1 MTHDDDDNNR
11 AMPTISPR
19 PEVIARSLQYDLFCT
34 FHGEP
39 ADLSN
44 TVELWDAIPKYVVT
58 ARKQAWNAVKTKR
71 LPLYK
76 QEFHYTPQPRQ
87 VGNVQHLQVTITPA
101 RFEEPDESGVL
112 RLVEAY
118 PSATEELVEEA
129 IRKIF
134 ADQVNGGLDA
144 KTARVYFTLGMVHRE
159 LKARGKTRS
168 YTQIMR
174 ALRIMNAC
182 NITITAAT
190 GGRAIISSAIFSNL
204 AGVSRKDWLADSDS
218 RFMVT
223 FNELM
228 HAAITNL
235 SFRQLNYKTLMSLKS
250 PLARWIFKRLSHEYI
265 NASLMTPY
273 TVYLSSIT
281 RDCGYIVEAKLSHRA
296 ARLDAA
302 LAELEAAKVIIGV
315 RKDKTHTDEPDYH
328 YTLTPNPHF
337 ITTVKAANSRTN
349 AIADTARKNQL
360 ANPTTEARSQRL
372 TRAKPEPGRLLSYA
386 PRKPTGRAGA

>member
-1 MTHDDDDNNR
+1 MEHDDHNNR
-11 AMPTISPR
+11 DDMPTISPHS
-19 PEVIARSLQYDLFCT
+19 EVIARSLQYDLFCT

-58 ARKQAWNAVKTKR
+58 ARKQAWDAVKATR

-87 VGNVQHLQVTITPA
+87 AGNVQHLQVTITPA
-101 RFEEPDESGVL
+101 RFEEPDESEIL

-134 ADQVNGGLDA
+134 ADQVSGGLDA
-144 KTARVYFTLGMVHRE
+144 KAARVHFTLGMVHRE

-168 YTQIMR
+168 YTQIIR
-174 ALRIMNAC
+174 SLRIMSAC
-182 NITITAAT
+182 NIMIAPVS
-190 GGRAIISSAIFSNL
+190 GGRAIVSSAIFSNL

-223 FNELM
+223 FNDLM

-235 SFRQLNYKTLMSLKS
+235 SFRQLNYKTLMALKS
-250 PLARWIFKRLSHEYI
+250 PLARWVFKRLSHEYI

-281 RDCGYIVEAKLSHRA
+281 RDCGYIIEAKLSHRA

-302 LAELEAAKVIIGV
+302 LAELEAAKVILGV
-315 RKDKTHTDEPDYH
+315 RKDKTSTAEPDYH

-349 AIADTARKNQL
+349 EIADTARKNHL
-360 ANPTTEARSQRL
+360 TNPTTEARSQRL
-372 TRAKPEPGRLLSYA
+372 IRSEPEPGRFLSYT
-386 PRKPTGRAGA
+386 PRKPAGRQGS